1 MTDGPRTIEERLRTA
16 LREAALQVHTS
27 PPPVTSLDQLARR
40 RRPGLLVALAAA
52 LAVVVVAVGAALA
65 LAGRDGA
72 PEVRT
77 PSARPPR
84 ELSPS
89 KLLPGEADITLFM
102 QTALSSPEQQGASE
116 AEINAV
122 RRLIRGSDDVR
133 SFAFVDR
140 DATYREFQKAFQD
153 QPDLVNSV
161 DRSSLPVSFRLILRH
176 CDAQTRLIAL
186 LGQQPGVDR
195 STAGRGLSH
204 ATAKRLGYRRTV
216 PPELLD
222 SRCGYHQPRGTPV
235 ASLTITALP
244 SLSYQAKEFAVP
256 AGISR
261 WTSPALAAPTPWCS
275 TTRGSAAS
283 SSPFPRDR
291 FAARSSSSRAST
303 RSTAPSPVT
312 GKQENKPR
320 SQPYKEPP
328 PAQAHRT

>member
-256 AGISR
+256 AGIIAMDL
-261 WTSPALAAPTPWCS
+261 TSAGGTHTLVFDDPRFRGFELAVPQGPVRGKIELKPGKYTIYCS
-275 TTRGSAAS
+275 IPGHREAGEQATI
-283 SSPFPRDR
+283 
-291 FAARSSSSRAST
+291 
-303 RSTAPSPVT
+303 TAV
-312 GKQENKPR
+312 
-320 SQPYKEPP
+320 
-328 PAQAHRT
+328 